1 MPTPRNPRAGLCS
14 DVTREPLP
22 GTAKTGR
29 LIVAVEYPQGWGKDI
44 LDGEALGREL
54 AGQVKRWLKRYHA
67 QLQFI
72 RRPGRAGQVTV
83 GQDGTAVAFIAD
95 AGATPPT
102 LERLEL
108 PGGVRGLLDVD
119 LSTPGAVPG
128 ATRVNHPLLLVCTHG
143 KRDQCCALK
152 GRPLAA
158 ALAERHGG
166 ESGDQVWES
175 SHTKGHRFAPSMILL
190 PHNYSFGTLDV
201 PGASEMMT
209 TLADGRLPVAG
220 NRGRG
225 TLDPRAQVA
234 ELAVAALL
242 ESQGRPVAPGELT
255 VEKATPADG
264 PAPGGGGNDG
274 GNDGDT
280 DEATDGGTDEAARE
294 VYAAFSR
301 AVDPELRRR
310 AGELITERIEMKAT
324 GRHPELKELY
334 RSGYFQPVRDYERA
348 VKEAAEAHGLGRK
361 KHGKHG
367 KHGASGKDGN
377 PVLRVRRGAQSWVVT
392 LESRS
397 CHPVVSSCGD
407 RPKEGKAWVAVDVR
421 PEVSRAG

>member
-1 MPTPRNPRAGLCS
+1 MPTTRNPRSGLCS
-14 DVTREPLP
+14 DITREPLP

-44 LDGEALGREL
+44 LDGEALGKDL
-54 AGQVKRWLKRYHA
+54 AGQVKRWLKKYRA

-72 RRPGRAGQVTV
+72 RRPGRVGQTGA
-83 GQDGTAVAFIAD
+83 GQDGAAVAFIAD

-108 PGGVRGLLDVD
+108 PDGVRGLPEVD

-128 ATRVNHPLLLVCTHG
+128 ATRVDHPLLLVCTHG

-166 ESGDQVWES
+166 PSGEQVWES

-190 PHNYSFGTLDV
+190 PYNYSFGSLDV
-201 PGASEMMT
+201 PGAAAMMGT
-209 TLADGRLPVAG
+209 VADGRLPVAG

-225 TLDPRAQVA
+225 VFDARGQVA

-242 ESQGRPVAPGELT
+242 ESQGQPVAPGELT
-255 VEKATPADG
+255 VGEEVAQRAQPAQ
-264 PAPGGGGNDG
+264 PAQPP
-274 GNDGDT
+274 
-280 DEATDGGTDEAARE
+280 ARPSADDAGHDAGHDVGQD
-294 VYAAFSR
+294 VYVAFSR

-324 GRHPELKELY
+324 GRYPELKELY

-348 VKEAAEAHGLGRK
+348 VKEAAAAHGLGRK
-361 KHGKHG
+361 KDRKHR
-367 KHGASGKDGN
+367 KDGKGAT
-377 PVLRVRRGAQSWVVT
+377 PVLRVYRGGESWAVT
-392 LESRS
+392 LASQP

-407 RPKEGKAWVAVDVR
+407 RPKEGRSWVAVDVR
-421 PEVSRAG
+421 AEVTPAG

>member
-1 MPTPRNPRAGLCS
+1 MPTTRNPRSGLCS
-14 DVTREPLP
+14 DITREPLP

-29 LIVAVEYPQGWGKDI
+29 LVVAVEYPQGWGKDI
-44 LDGEALGREL
+44 LDGEALGKEL
-54 AGQVKRWLKRYHA
+54 AGQVKRWLKKHHA

-72 RRPGRAGQVTV
+72 RRPGRAGQTGV
-83 GQDGTAVAFIAD
+83 GQDGAAVVFIAD

-108 PGGVRGLLDVD
+108 PDGVRGLPEVD

-128 ATRVNHPLLLVCTHG
+128 ATRVDHPLLLVCTHG
-143 KRDQCCALK
+143 KRDQCCAVK

-166 ESGDQVWES
+166 TSGEQVWES

-190 PHNYSFGTLDV
+190 PYNYSFGSLDV
-201 PGASEMMT
+201 PGASAMMEAV
-209 TLADGRLPVAG
+209 ADGRLPVAG

-225 TLDPRAQVA
+225 TFDARGQVA

-255 VEKATPADG
+255 VGEDVTQPAPSPVRSPADDAG
-264 PAPGGGGNDG
+264 QD
-274 GNDGDT
+274 
-280 DEATDGGTDEAARE
+280 

-301 AVDPELRRR
+301 AVDPQLRRH

-324 GRHPELKELY
+324 GRYPELKELY

-348 VKEAAEAHGLGRK
+348 VKDAAAAHGLGRK
-361 KHGKHG
+361 KDRKH
-367 KHGASGKDGN
+367 KKDGKDAT
-377 PVLRVRRGAQSWVVT
+377 PVLRVRRGVESWVVT

-407 RPKEGKAWVAVDVR
+407 RPKEGRAWVAVDVR
-421 PEVSRAG
+421 AEITPAG